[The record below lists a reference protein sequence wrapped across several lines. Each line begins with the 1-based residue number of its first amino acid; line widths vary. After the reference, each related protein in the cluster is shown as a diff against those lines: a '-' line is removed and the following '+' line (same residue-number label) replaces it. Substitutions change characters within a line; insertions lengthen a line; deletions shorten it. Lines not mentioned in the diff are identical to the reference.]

1 MYMHER
7 GEYKSMSAFFFQM
20 VSLFF
25 IQQVEVDGV
34 QCMLEILDTAG
45 QVTNLSRY
53 YKTISLLIQIHVR
66 NMEHHTIFAACM
78 FLHIYACTQPA
89 ENNAMMFSVYM

>member
-1 MYMHER
+1 MHACTCMKEANT
-7 GEYKSMSAFFFQM
+7 KTCQLFFQM

-53 YKTISLLIQIHVR
+53 YKTISLLIKIHVR

-78 FLHIYACTQPA
+78 FLHLYIHICMYTA
-89 ENNAMMFSVYM
+89 S